1 MPTPAP
7 EQVRPDLADLV
18 TKSSS
23 SNALCLRN
31 RTTEAARCL
40 THQDT
45 VPIADSRQGQ
55 NLHGAI
61 QHVSQLD
68 MLTWNLNTL
77 HIIFKYIDVFN
88 SYAKCLRMQ
97 IAFPACTPL
106 SCPQNFVQ
114 TLSGC
119 IDDENL

>member
-1 MPTPAP
+1 MTLRKTADHSAGVHARLISCSGHGIDPRVPTPAP

-61 QHVSQLD
+61 QHV
-68 MLTWNLNTL
+68 
-77 HIIFKYIDVFN
+77 
-88 SYAKCLRMQ
+88 A
-97 IAFPACTPL
+97 
-106 SCPQNFVQ
+106 
-114 TLSGC
+114 
-119 IDDENL
+119 